1 VQIVDNPG
9 MPDLVAQGAALAAAA
24 AAKGHDPQRAR
35 DDWRIC
41 REVYVSDSKNAA
53 MAEIRDSLQQSYDY
67 LFKLG
72 LAPLMKTDASM
83 ADADV
88 TFDWMVEH
96 VPWIIGSPSECVQQL
111 HELREAVGGFGT
123 LLFNS
128 REWVTVDRW
137 YRSLELFARYVSP
150 HFRALDDQR
159 FRAELAEDALGG

>member
-1 VQIVDNPG
+1 MIGRRKTQCPIPDSIKLADFFEWGFGKIELYQSPFFLLVIRKSYVVQKFA
-9 MPDLVAQGAALAAAA
+9 PDKKQ
-24 AAKGHDPQRAR
+24 
-35 DDWRIC
+35 
-41 REVYVSDSKNAA
+41 
-53 MAEIRDSLQQSYDY
+53 
-67 LFKLG
+67 F
-72 LAPLMKTDASM
+72 
-83 ADADV
+83 
-88 TFDWMVEH
+88 VEH

-111 HELREAVGGFGT
+111 HELRETVGGFGT